1 MTIHEDLAAALAAAG
16 VSVVEVVPESGHRS
30 APNPT
35 RISVRADP
43 RRLVHYHLFAWNIT
57 HEGKGRV
64 GDNLRVQA
72 TSFGQ
77 GNSAVTVDEW
87 VLGVGWSGDHDVFV
101 GFDPWIKRNPGSSS
115 SVHIKRGLLEVAAA
129 QHWLEGGDNWDPRV
143 GFVPAEAARFLP
155 WAQKLWVRKTVSV
168 IRHSVQVVDADR
180 IILRVDPFRSKR
192 AYGVRP
198 SDRLAVYDESGQ
210 NPDNYLWRVQDIKT
224 VAVVLPSD
232 RNRFHY
238 LFTCESSAQVR
249 GQLETP

>member
-1 MTIHEDLAAALAAAG
+1 MTIHEDLAKALSAAG
-16 VSVVEVVPESGHRS
+16 IGVVEVVPESGRRS

-35 RISVRADP
+35 RISVRDGP
-43 RRLVHYHLFAWNIT
+43 RHLVHYQLFAWNIT

-77 GNSAVTVDEW
+77 GNSPVTVDEW
-87 VLGVGWSGDHDVFV
+87 VLGVGWSGDHGVFV

-115 SVHIKRGLLEVAAA
+115 SVHIKRQLLEVAAA

-143 GFVPAEAARFLP
+143 GFVPSESARFLP
-155 WAQKLWVRKTVSV
+155 WAQNLWVQKTVSV
-168 IRHSVQVVDADR
+168 ICHSVEVVDTDR
-180 IILRVDPFRSKR
+180 IIVRIDPSRSKR
-192 AYGVRP
+192 AYGVRS
-198 SDRLAVYDESGQ
+198 SDRLAIFDKSGK
-210 NPDNYLWRVQDIKT
+210 NPDGYLWRVQGINT
-224 VAVVLPSD
+224 VTVVLNSG

-238 LFTCESSAQVR
+238 LFTCEKSARVR